1 MSIAYIGNIL
11 YDEKLFKDES
21 KIVIFDTG
29 VCGKKVAEYLIKNC
43 MKDNIICFCDS
54 NGKLINNNIMG
65 IKVWNPVEVCKKLSS
80 AEYLISGK
88 YSHEMYAFLKEK
100 QIEKIHILVF

>member
-1 MSIAYIGNIL
+1 
-11 YDEKLFKDES
+11 
-21 KIVIFDTG
+21 
-29 VCGKKVAEYLIKNC
+29 
-43 MKDNIICFCDS
+43 
-54 NGKLINNNIMG
+54 MG

>member
-1 MSIAYIGNIL
+1 MSVTYIGSIL
-11 YDEKLFKDES
+11 YDKKLLKDGS
-21 KIVIFDTG
+21 KIVIFGTG
-29 VCGKKVAEYLIKNC
+29 VCGKKVAEYLIKSY

-54 NGKLINNNIMG
+54 NGDLVNNDIMG
-65 IKVWNPVEVCKKLSS
+65 ITVWNPIEVCKNHPD

-88 YSHEMYAFLKEK
+88 YSREMYEFLKEK